1 MNNDVAITILTCLVG
16 TGVSI
21 MLAGIPWAYSVHG
34 RLTCIET
41 SLTHTVDMHRRLD
54 MMEQRMTRVEVIQ
67 EEDRD

>member
-1 MNNDVAITILTCLVG
+1 MNSDIAITILICLVG

-41 SLTHTVDMHRRLD
+41 SLSHTVDLHRK
-54 MMEQRMTRVEVIQ
+54 MEQMEKRLARVEIHQ
-67 EEDRD
+67 EDEE